1 MATEDVP
8 EQLKL
13 VESFA
18 NSLDVD
24 APGDDLESVEQFGRW
39 LAEHG
44 FPQVTPTAD
53 ELALA
58 VGLRAALRDELIAHH
73 GDADP
78 AAVRSRLDDYAGQ
91 IPMRAAFGAGPA
103 TFVPVGTG
111 VHAML
116 GEVLAAMVIAERE
129 GSWHR
134 LKICREDTCQ
144 WVFFDR
150 SKNQSKTWCS
160 MRVCG
165 NRNKTR
171 SYRSRQRSEE
181 V

>member
-1 MATEDVP
+1 MAAEDVP
-8 EQLKL
+8 MSLRL

-18 NSLDVD
+18 NSVDVD
-24 APGDDLESVEQFGRW
+24 LGQDDLDSPARFGRW
-39 LAEHG
+39 LADHG
-44 FPQVTPTAD
+44 FPGVTPTAD

-58 VGLRAALRDELIAHH
+58 IGLRGALRDELTAHH
-73 GDADP
+73 GHADA
-78 AAVRSRLDDYAGQ
+78 AAARSRMDEYAAR

-111 VHAML
+111 VGALL
-116 GEVLAAMVIAERE
+116 GEVLAAVVIAERE
-129 GSWHR
+129 GSWQR

-171 SYRSRQRSEE
+171 SYRSRQRSEG
-181 V
+181 